1 MDDAKQWKVCCKDV
15 NSAWLKKRKTWGWFW
30 EGCGED
36 EKWVIR
42 GLSLRGEKY
51 LWKSSQKTAAEELR
65 RWEKVDTEVKGSN
78 HTTKEF
84 FVAFLKFLFNI
95 SFALISL
102 FSLQNF
108 KLVAS
113 LLTGVIVS
121 GSFSCQRPPEMSSED
136 HAKISIE
143 I

>member
-1 MDDAKQWKVCCKDV
+1 MVKNICENLPRKRQLR
-15 NSAWLKKRKTWGWFW
+15 NS
-30 EGCGED
+30 ED
-36 EKWVIR
+36 EKR
-42 GLSLRGEKY
+42 LMQR
-51 LWKSSQKTAAEELR
+51 QKVR
-65 RWEKVDTEVKGSN
+65 IIQQKN
-78 HTTKEF
+78 F

-136 HAKISIE
+136 HAKIPIE
-143 I
+143 ILHVIYFCFLKKVLNC